1 MSLKNLRRM
10 IHVTVSGN
18 VTIARGLLFVP
29 HAPNASN
36 WKDTSKY
43 PKTAWAKTPAIKP
56 ILPHIR
62 PMPSQHVYIM
72 PQPMPQQHV
81 YPMAQPIAQDF
92 YTSPQDA
99 QLMAQPIAQDVQL
112 MPHLMSEEPSIVD
125 WFDIYE

>member
-1 MSLKNLRRM
+1 M

-29 HAPNASN
+29 HAPNANN

-43 PKTAWAKTPAIKP
+43 PKTARAKSPAIKP

-62 PMPSQHVYIM
+62 PMPPQHVYIM
-72 PQPMPQQHV
+72 PQPMPQYV
-81 YPMAQPIAQDF
+81 YP
-92 YTSPQDA
+92 
-99 QLMAQPIAQDVQL
+99 LAQPIAQDVYTPPQHIPQDVQPISQDVQL
-112 MPHLMSEEPSIVD
+112 MPQHVHLMSEEPSIVD